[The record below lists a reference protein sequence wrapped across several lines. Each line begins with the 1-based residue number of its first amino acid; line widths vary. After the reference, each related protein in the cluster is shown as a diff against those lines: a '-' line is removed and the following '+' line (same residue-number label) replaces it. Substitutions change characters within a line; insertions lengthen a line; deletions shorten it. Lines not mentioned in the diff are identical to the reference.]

1 MNLVILLIIMHIFM
15 KCIAKFLIFLCFFI
29 EFLMISICF
38 LRILVIILLLAVIP
52 AIGIGFMLHYTQI
65 VRIIDVA
72 NMVQAIISSNAVI
85 KVYV

>member
-38 LRILVIILLLAVIP
+38 LRILVIILLAVIP